1 MIKIRLIFVFQ
12 CYEVME
18 CKDTGEG
25 WDGSGGYDGECHVST
40 WPGHGVPRY
49 WGEYDFWVSLW
60 SYFQMRLAFESDW
73 VKLTALPN
81 MDRQHPIHWGPTEQK
96 GEGGESV
103 VPQCVWAVSWV
114 FSWPLTGI
122 FCHLFPG
129 SQVFRFG
136 LNYILLALLDLQ
148 LAGNK
153 SWNFSA
159 SANIMR
165 VNSYTHTHVCVC
177 VYNVYC
183 AKINSAH
190 IYWMPTAI

>member
-1 MIKIRLIFVFQ
+1 MIFTRGIHLNISPTLSIVFAKLASEILKHFSFHRAPQILLFLMTRLIFVFR
-12 CYEVME
+12 CYQVME

-136 LNYILLALLDLQ
+136 LNYILLALLYLQ
-148 LAGNK
+148 LAGN
-153 SWNFSA
+153 
-159 SANIMR
+159 
-165 VNSYTHTHVCVC
+165 
-177 VYNVYC
+177 
-183 AKINSAH
+183 
-190 IYWMPTAI
+190 